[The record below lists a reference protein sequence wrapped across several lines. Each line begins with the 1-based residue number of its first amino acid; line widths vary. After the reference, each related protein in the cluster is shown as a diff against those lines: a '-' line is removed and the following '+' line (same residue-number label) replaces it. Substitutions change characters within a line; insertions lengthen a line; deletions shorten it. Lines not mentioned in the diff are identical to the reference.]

1 MPARVLVVLLLFALF
16 PRPAAGAVAFGSVE
30 EFHQWVTYYY
40 VEPTPERVE
49 EAVRFMEKEGLLAKP
64 TAVQPLVSF
73 LGHIFRKNPDRIGPW
88 VEEFDYLPEG
98 RKVIWQAAWFSG
110 TPEGQKALKEAEPR
124 LPEED
129 KKYLAALTLLP
140 APDLLTLPI
149 DSPAVLDMLWAGFQ
163 ATGDEAYVFR
173 VIGALAAP
181 AQEQENE
188 GLDQVI
194 VREAARWSLASV
206 ARQHP
211 KVMQI
216 CRRAL
221 PKQPEEVRKALE
233 EVIKQ

>member
-1 MPARVLVVLLLFALF
+1 MLARVLVVLSLFALF
-16 PRPAAGAVAFGSVE
+16 PRPAAGAAAFNSPE
-30 EFHQWVTYYY
+30 EFHNWITYYY
-40 VEPTPERVE
+40 VEPTPERVD
-49 EAVRFMEKEGLLAKP
+49 EAVRFMDKEGLLAKP

-124 LPEED
+124 LAEED
-129 KKYLAALTLLP
+129 RKYLEALTLLP

-149 DSPAVLDMLWAGFQ
+149 DAPVVLDMLWAGFQ

-173 VIGALAAP
+173 VIGALASP
-181 AQEQENE
+181 AEEKE
-188 GLDQVI
+188 DLDQAI

-221 PKQPEEVRKALE
+221 PKQPEDVRKVLE